1 MPAPATPS
9 RLGLVPLLRQHALLA
24 GLALIY
30 FLGSSWLNVRYMT
43 DSAEKGVGA
52 ALGSFFLSV
61 PQMIFFVLFWRLLH
75 LTYVDRAPDRLAR
88 LKAEVRAFLAQ
99 RDRILGGVLGL
110 GLMVVV
116 MLSFTQMKNLIPTL
130 NPFSWD
136 MAFMQLDAALHFGQ
150 LPHVFL
156 QAVFGGHYA
165 ISFFTGIYNVWL
177 MLMYFMMLAA
187 CFMRPESR
195 VRMQFMLAFVLTWA
209 VGGNLLATVF
219 SSAGPVYFSQLGLGD
234 TYAPLMEALR
244 AHAATGA
251 LTVVETQDL
260 LWTLYSRP
268 EQMNLISAFPSMH
281 VGSSVLM
288 AIFAFRWHRLAG
300 IAVSIFAAAMMIG
313 SVLLA
318 WHYAVD
324 GYAGALV
331 AVLCWILAGWILRV
345 PGIILRPADQG

>member
-1 MPAPATPS
+1 MPAQTKPM
-9 RLGLVPLLRQHALLA
+9 RLGLVQLLRQHALLA

-30 FLGSSWLNVRYMT
+30 FLGSSWLSAHYMT
-43 DSAEKGVGA
+43 DTREKDVGA

-61 PQMIFFVLFWRLLH
+61 PQMVFFVLFWRLLQ
-75 LTYVDRAPDRLAR
+75 LTYADRAPDRFAR
-88 LKAEVRAFLAQ
+88 LKAEVLAFLAQ
-99 RDRILGGVLGL
+99 RDRLIGGVLGL

-116 MLSFTQMKNLIPTL
+116 MLSFTQMKNLIPAL

-136 MAFMQLDAALHFGQ
+136 LAFMKLDTALHFGQ
-150 LPHVFL
+150 PPHVYL
-156 QAVFGGHYA
+156 QAIFGGHYA

-177 MLMYFMMLAA
+177 LLMYFMMLAA

-209 VGGNLLATVF
+209 IGGNLLATIF
-219 SSAGPVYFSQLGLGD
+219 SSAGPVYFTQLGLGD
-234 TYAPLMEALR
+234 TYAPLMDLLR

-260 LWTLYSRP
+260 LWTLHSRP
-268 EQMNLISAFPSMH
+268 APVNLISAFPSMH

-288 AIFAFRWHRLAG
+288 AIFAFHWHRLAG
-300 IAVSIFAAAMMIG
+300 IAVSVFAAAMMIG
-313 SVLLA
+313 SILLA

-324 GYAGALV
+324 GYAGALI
-331 AVLCWILAGWILRV
+331 AVLCWWVAGLILRL
-345 PGIILRPADQG
+345 PGTILRPADQG